1 MGKRITAYKVLRVAK
16 WERLSYSA
24 PPPGCLRYYPGQK
37 TSPPPRCGPLAV
49 FDTIESAKKFLESRR
64 FPPFHYKLEIWEGE
78 AEEAEIQ
85 CEVWVPGSH
94 LLIQE
99 LPKGTVL
106 VRSFIPK
113 RLVYALQS

>member
-1 MGKRITAYKVLRVAK
+1 MGKRIIAYKLLRVAK

-37 TSPPPRCGPLAV
+37 TTPPPGCGPLAV
-49 FDTIESAKKFLESRR
+49 FDTVERIKVFLEGLISPL
-64 FPPFHYKLEIWEGE
+64 FYKLEIWEGE
-78 AEEAEIQ
+78 AEAAETQ
-85 CEVWVPGSH
+85 CEIWIPGSH

-106 VRSFIPK
+106 VRSFTPK
-113 RLVYALQS
+113 KLVYTFQ